1 MQKSKNVFLPLY
13 GCSAEKKL
21 THGTVGS
28 NKRSVKTGSTKEETF
43 PGQADKTSSTF
54 FPLPEIYWK
63 DGQSVK
69 NTLKDTPP
77 PKILLLFNGSFD
89 KMGAERSHTAY
100 LVSFRP

>member
-13 GCSAEKKL
+13 GCPAERKL

-43 PGQADKTSSTF
+43 PGQADKTSSPF
-54 FPLPEIYWK
+54 FPLPEIFWK

-69 NTLKDTPP
+69 NTLKDTPL
-77 PKILLLFNGSFD
+77 PKYSCCL
-89 KMGAERSHTAY
+89 TAA
-100 LVSFRP
+100 LTKRVLKGRIQRIW